1 MGLISKKLI
10 DIIASTHHF
19 NVVKTIVFANGL
31 SDHDLTGIIR
41 KLNIAK
47 YVPRQFITRNYKF
60 YNKDNFKKDLTNIP
74 WDSLFR
80 LDDLNLAWNK
90 F

>member
-1 MGLISKKLI
+1 MTKETSTLI

-19 NVVKTIVFANGL
+19 NVVKTIVLANGL

-60 YNKDNFKKDLTNIP
+60 YNKDNFKKDLTNIQLGFIIP
-74 WDSLFR
+74 ARR
-80 LDDLNLAWNK
+80 LEPRLE
-90 F
+90 